1 MTPDEINALAD
12 RIDHEEL
19 WRRSPFDRA
28 DMPQEQRDRLDAGV
42 FLRRH
47 ASGRSEVLAA
57 LKEGKEYI
65 RGYKFTRPDNFSTDR
80 RGCGT
85 NGWHSAIVRFS
96 DSDFYAKPKDG
107 SSREW
112 PRMMYEAKQLAD
124 EVPRMI
130 LKFEQERRGM
140 PQAFKMCGHDPRP
153 ATKLVDNHLRCVLG
167 KECRKCPFLLAIEA
181 SAEMTNEAKDEAKAW
196 TCATHIL
203 RETPKDSHLE
213 EFIFD
218 KGDIA
223 AHQQM
228 AANWADM
235 EPPEDTRMPPDSP
248 EAA

>member
-1 MTPDEINALAD
+1 MTPDKIYELAD
-12 RIDHEEL
+12 RIDHQQL
-19 WRRSPFDRA
+19 WRRSPFDR
-28 DMPQEQRDRLDAGV
+28 DTMTQEERDRLDAGV
-42 FLRRH
+42 YLRRH

-65 RGYKFTRPDNFSTDR
+65 RGYKFTRPDNLSTDR

-85 NGWHSAIVRFS
+85 NGWHSAISRFS
-96 DSDFYAKPKDG
+96 DSDFYAKPTDG
-107 SSREW
+107 SNRDW
-112 PRMMYEAKQLAD
+112 PRMMYEAKKLAD

-140 PQAFKMCGHDPRP
+140 PSAFKMCGHDPRP
-153 ATKLVDNHLRCVLG
+153 ATQLVDNHLKCVLG
-167 KECRKCPFLLAIEA
+167 KECRKCPYLLAIEA
-181 SAEMTNEAKDEAKAW
+181 SAEMTDEAKDEAKAW

-203 RETPKDSHLE
+203 RETPKDAYLE

-228 AANWADM
+228 GASLASMEAP
-235 EPPEDTRMPPDSP
+235 EPPLAPSD
-248 EAA
+248 AA